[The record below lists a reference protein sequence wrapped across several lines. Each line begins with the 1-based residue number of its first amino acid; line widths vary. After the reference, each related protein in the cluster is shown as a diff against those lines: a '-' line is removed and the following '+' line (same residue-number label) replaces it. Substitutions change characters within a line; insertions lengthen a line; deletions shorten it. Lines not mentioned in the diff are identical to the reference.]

1 MRSIY
6 RYVATAAA
14 GMLLAPTFAAASDIE
29 ADVADMKQRV
39 EAMEDQLRAQTDEL
53 ADAQATVEKQNEVI
67 EKAGLVERDEVSALS
82 SFIEATDFSAFVAA
96 SYNYNFRGTE
106 DANEY
111 FNPLLPVSPT
121 NPLTPGTQGNAFNTG
136 TANPLGVWYPQH
148 RNNNTFQLD
157 QAWIAIDKA
166 PTDESRGGAHIDL
179 AAGDGLFTN
188 GATAA
193 AGNVTLY
200 SAYVSY
206 LAPLA
211 NGVRI
216 DGGIMPTILGYEVEQ
231 TNANWNITRG
241 ITWGLQPVT
250 STGFLTT
257 TEIVDG
263 FTIQLGMLNDPI
275 GRVNVDGN
283 TAKALTSKVSYSA
296 EKFGASVGVNWGRG
310 TVGLNGNA
318 NQSQGLLDVILT
330 INPLDNLSAYINYD
344 FRFEKNRTANYPSPA
359 NSFSLN
365 TNAIAVGARLAIIDS
380 TGFAVRAE
388 YINSKDSTPVNI
400 AGSVPPLF
408 NGGFI
413 NTSFGGRAPQD
424 TISAWSLTGTLD
436 HSLTDNLTAKFEV
449 RYDDTDPGLF
459 LRKDGTTTPFS
470 LEGQT
475 VALVQMIYEF

>member
-14 GMLLAPTFAAASDIE
+14 GLLLAPTFAAASDIE

-39 EAMEDQLRAQTDEL
+39 EAMEDQLRAQNDEL

-82 SFIEATDFSAFVAA
+82 SFIEATDFSAFVAT
-96 SYNYNFRGTE
+96 SYNYNFQGTE
-106 DANEY
+106 DANA
-111 FNPLLPVSPT
+111 NNT
-121 NPLTPGTQGNAFNTG
+121 GTPGTQGNAFNTG
-136 TANPLGVWYPQH
+136 IVNPLGVWYPQH
-148 RNNNTFQLD
+148 RDNNTFQLD

-211 NGVRI
+211 KGIRI

-257 TEIVDG
+257 MEVVDG
-263 FTIQLGMLNDPI
+263 FTVQLGMLNDPI

-283 TAKALTSKVSYSA
+283 KAKALTSKISYSA

-310 TVGLNGNA
+310 AVGLNGNS

-330 INPLDNLSAYINYD
+330 VNPLDNLSAYINYD
-344 FRFEKNRTANYPSPA
+344 FRFEKNRLASYPNPA

-365 TNAIAVGARLAIIDS
+365 TNAIAVGARLAVIES
-380 TGFAVRAE
+380 TGFALRGE
-388 YINSKDSTPVNI
+388 YFSAYDSTPVNVG
-400 AGSVPPLF
+400 GSN
-408 NGGFI
+408 NGGYL
-413 NTSFGGRAPQD
+413 NTSFGGRTPQS
-424 TISAWSLTGTLD
+424 TVSAWSITGTID
-436 HSLTDNLTAKFEV
+436 HSLTDNLTVKAEV
-449 RYDDTDPGLF
+449 RYDDTSPGMF
-459 LRKDGTTTPFS
+459 LHKDGTATPTS

-475 VALVQMIYEF
+475 VALAQLIYEF